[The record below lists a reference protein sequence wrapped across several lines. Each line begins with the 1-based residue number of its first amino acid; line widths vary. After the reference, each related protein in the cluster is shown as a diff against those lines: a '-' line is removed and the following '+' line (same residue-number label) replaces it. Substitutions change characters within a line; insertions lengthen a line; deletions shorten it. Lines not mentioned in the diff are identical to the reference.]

1 MPYISRSSFPLKTSS
16 SFFLLFTMKPILTL
30 LYLFLF
36 VYVVTLLVAGDLP
49 ATYTPVENI
58 TLACGTNRTVTGAYG
73 TYNSRNWSGDINSK
87 FSPIGN
93 TTQVIS
99 DSGSFGKETARLSYS
114 EFTYRFNLTAG
125 QKFIRL
131 YFDDLYYYPS
141 NALFSVKAGDF
152 TLLDNFNARK
162 YYTEFCLNVD
172 EEQSLK
178 TFNITFS
185 PSKDAY
191 ALINAIEIV
200 SMPTSLYYS
209 AAESDGFQYV
219 GGSQLKYRIENSTAL
234 QTLYRL
240 DIAGVDPG
248 QDYVDPDYVNPVQ
261 SHEDMYRQWDS
272 NDDVYMDVSSEIIG
286 SYNFTIQLK
295 FVKIPEYSAPADVYL
310 TGRYLGKK
318 KYINKSYDLTWRF
331 PVDSSFHYLVRLHFC
346 EFEPGFTL
354 SGDRKFQ
361 INIDNRTVEEG
372 ADIIQWSG
380 GTGIPV
386 YRDYVVYMS
395 GPENEEK
402 VDLSLTLAA
411 DEKSSYNEA
420 ILNGLEIFK
429 LLGSNVSYDARR
441 NPDSPQVK
449 RPKKSSE
456 STPTVAI
463 VAGVI
468 SSIIVFSVI
477 GFLVFRRG
485 WKAKDSRSSHRT
497 KKSVKVCKSSLPTY
511 FCRHFSLPE
520 IKVATEN
527 FNATSI
533 IGVGGFGNVYKGR
546 IDGEATLVAIKRLKP
561 DSSQGAHEFK
571 TEIEL
576 LSQIRHRHLVSL
588 IGYCND
594 KGEMILLYDYMAR
607 GTLRDHLYNTENP
620 PLPWKERLQI
630 CIGAARGLQYLH
642 SGARGTII
650 HRDVKS
656 TNILLD
662 ENWVAKVSDF
672 GLSKGTNDMSNTHIS
687 TVVKGSFG
695 YLDPEYFRTQH
706 LTPQSDIYSFGVV
719 LCEVLCARPAV
730 IHTED
735 IRQASLA
742 EWAKSCHQNGELDQI
757 IDPSLRGKI
766 AAECLNKFTEV
777 AISCMHDNGTER
789 PSMTDVVRGLEL
801 ALQLQQ
807 SAEGNINCTERNVE
821 TETSSSEKSCAIND
835 SIKCISATIFSEI
848 NNPSG
853 R

>member
-1 MPYISRSSFPLKTSS
+1 M
-16 SFFLLFTMKPILTL
+16 
-30 LYLFLF
+30 
-36 VYVVTLLVAGDLP
+36 VAGDSS
-49 ATYTPVENI
+49 ATYSRVANVSI
-58 TLACGTNRTVTGAYG
+58 ACGTNFTAEI
-73 TYNSRNWSGDINSK
+73 NSEGWSGDVNTK
-87 FSPIGN
+87 FTPIGS
-93 TTQVIS
+93 TTYGTS
-99 DSGSFGKETARLSYS
+99 PNYSSGYLEWPYQGVRLSHS

-125 QKFIRL
+125 QKFIRF
-131 YFDDLYYYPS
+131 YFYPAS
-141 NALFSVKAGDF
+141 YTNFNRSKALFSVKAGDF
-152 TLLDNFNARK
+152 TLLDNFNASATADASGVATLYK
-162 YYTEFCLNVD
+162 EFCLNIH

-191 ALINAIEIV
+191 AFINGIQVME
-200 SMPTSLYYS
+200 MPTNLYYS
-209 AAESDGFQYV
+209 AAESAGYRYV

-240 DIAGVDPG
+240 DIGGVNGGGEIGIRFGGKTYFVSYEVLNVWNSSDEVYL
-248 QDYVDPDYVNPVQ
+248 DALSETISVQ
-261 SHEDMYRQWDS
+261 SY
-272 NDDVYMDVSSEIIG
+272 NDR
-286 SYNFTIQLK
+286 IQLNFFK
-295 FVKIPEYSAPADVYL
+295 APAYSAEGEIYRS
-310 TGRYLGKK
+310 GRSLGMK
-318 KYINKSYDLTWRF
+318 KYINKSYNLTWTF
-331 PVDSSFHYLVRLHFC
+331 PVDSSFHYLLRLHFC
-346 EFEPGFTL
+346 EFEPGITQ
-354 SGDRKFQ
+354 SGDRTFQ
-361 INIDNRTVEEG
+361 IIIENQAVEEE
-372 ADIIQWSG
+372 ADIIEWTG
-380 GTGIPV
+380 GNGIPV

-395 GPENEEK
+395 GPENK
-402 VDLSLTLAA
+402 M
-411 DEKSSYNEA
+411 KSSYNDA
-420 ILNGLEIFK
+420 LLNGLEILK
-429 LLGSNVSYDARR
+429 LFGSNVSYTAAG

-456 STPTVAI
+456 STLLVAI

-468 SSIIVFSVI
+468 ASIIVFSAT

-485 WKAKDSRSSHRT
+485 WNGKDSRSSHRG
-497 KKSVKVCKSSLPTY
+497 KKSMKVHKSSTPTY
-511 FCRHFSLPE
+511 FCRRFSLPE

-533 IGVGGFGNVYKGR
+533 IGVGGFGNVYKGQ
-546 IDGEATLVAIKRLKP
+546 IDGKATLVAIKKLKP

-594 KGEMILLYDYMAR
+594 KGEMILMYEYMAR
-607 GTLRDHLYNTENP
+607 GTIRDHLYNTENP

-642 SGARGTII
+642 SGVRGTII

-662 ENWVAKVSDF
+662 EHWVAKVSDF
-672 GLSKGTNDMSNTHIS
+672 GLSKGTNDTSNTHIS
-687 TVVKGSFG
+687 TLVKGSFG

-706 LTPQSDIYSFGVV
+706 LTPQSDVYSFGVV

-730 IHTED
+730 IDRED

-742 EWAKSCHQNGELDQI
+742 EWTKSCHQNGELDQI
-757 IDPSLRGKI
+757 IDPILRGKI
-766 AAECLNKFTEV
+766 AAECLDKYTEV
-777 AISCMHDNGTER
+777 AISCIHDNGTER

-801 ALQLQQ
+801 ALQLQRNT
-807 SAEGNINCTERNVE
+807 EGNINSIERNVQ
-821 TETSSSEKSCAIND
+821 TETTSSEQSCAPND
-835 SIKCISATIFSEI
+835 SIKCISPTIFSEV

>member
-1 MPYISRSSFPLKTSS
+1 
-16 SFFLLFTMKPILTL
+16 MKPILTL

-36 VYVVTLLVAGDLP
+36 VYVVTLLVAGDL
-49 ATYTPVENI
+49 ASTYTPVENI
-58 TLACGTNRTVTGAYG
+58 TIACGTNG
-73 TYNSRNWSGDINSK
+73 TFDPYRDWSGDINSK
-87 FSPIGN
+87 FSPIGS
-93 TTQVIS
+93 TTQVNTSTS
-99 DSGSFGKETARLSYS
+99 DYSYYYSDDVPYYTARLSHS
-114 EFTYRFNLTAG
+114 EFTYSFNLTAG

-131 YFDDLYYYPS
+131 YFYPAS
-141 NALFSVKAGDF
+141 YTNFSRSKALFSVKAGDF
-152 TLLDNFNARK
+152 TLLDNFNASATADASGESRL
-162 YYTEFCLNVD
+162 YREFCLNVD

-191 ALINAIEIV
+191 AFINGIEIV

-209 AAESDGFQYV
+209 AAKSEGFRYV
-219 GGSQLKYRIENSTAL
+219 GDSQLHRIENSTAL

-240 DIAGVDPG
+240 DIAGGGPTLSF
-248 QDYVDPDYVNPVQ
+248 QYPSSY
-261 SHEDMYRQWDS
+261 EYMYRS
-272 NDDVYMDVSSEIIG
+272 DDVYRWWNISDDVYLDSLSKTISELP
-286 SYNFTIQLK
+286 YNDTIQLK
-295 FVKIPEYSAPADVYL
+295 FVKIPEYSAPEYVYL
-310 TGRYLGKK
+310 TGRSLGME
-318 KYINKSYDLTWRF
+318 KYINKSYNLTWRF

-346 EFEPGFTL
+346 ELEPSFTQ

-361 INIDNRTVEEG
+361 ININSQTVEEG

-380 GTGIPV
+380 GNGIPV

-395 GPENEEK
+395 GPENEK
-402 VDLSLTLAA
+402 NVDLSLTLAA

-429 LLGSNVSYDARR
+429 LLDSNVSYDARR
-441 NPDSPQVK
+441 NPDSLQLK

-497 KKSVKVCKSSLPTY
+497 KKSMKVYKSSLPTN
-511 FCRHFSLPE
+511 CRHFSLPE

-546 IDGEATLVAIKRLKP
+546 IDGQATLVAIKRLKP

-576 LSQIRHRHLVSL
+576 LTQICHRHLVSL
-588 IGYCND
+588 IGYRNG
-594 KGEMILLYDYMAR
+594 KGEMILVYDYMAR

-630 CIGAARGLQYLH
+630 CIGAAQGLQYLH
-642 SGARGTII
+642 SGAMGTII

-672 GLSKGTNDMSNTHIS
+672 GLSKGTNHMSKTHIS
-687 TVVKGSFG
+687 TLVKGSFG

-706 LTPQSDIYSFGVV
+706 LTPQSDVYSFGVV

-730 IHTED
+730 IHTEE
-735 IRQASLA
+735 IRQANLA

-757 IDPSLRGKI
+757 IDPILRGNI
-766 AAECLNKFTEV
+766 TAECLNKFTEV

-807 SAEGNINCTERNVE
+807 SAEGNINCIERNVE
-821 TETSSSEKSCAIND
+821 TETSSSEKSCATND

-848 NNPSG
+848 NNPIG

>member
-1 MPYISRSSFPLKTSS
+1 
-16 SFFLLFTMKPILTL
+16 MKPILTL

-36 VYVVTLLVAGDLP
+36 LYVVTLLVAGDLP
-49 ATYTPVENI
+49 ATYTPVEDI
-58 TLACGTNRTVTGAYG
+58 TLACGTNGIVTDAYG

-93 TTQVIS
+93 SNTTPW
-99 DSGSFGKETARLSYS
+99 GRGRLSHS

-131 YFDDLYYYPS
+131 YFNYPYSNTNDPYSNTSSTYSNTNS

-152 TLLDNFNARK
+152 TLLDNFNASRH
-162 YYTEFCLNVD
+162 YTEFCLNVD

-191 ALINAIEIV
+191 AFINSIEIV
-200 SMPTSLYYS
+200 SMLTSLYYS

-240 DIAGVDPG
+240 NIGSHSDEDIG
-248 QDYVDPDYVNPVQ
+248 VQ
-261 SHEDMYRQWDS
+261 SDEDMYHQWDS
-272 NDDVYMDVSSEIIG
+272 YDAGYLDRLSETISVESHNSTI
-286 SYNFTIQLK
+286 IQLK
-295 FVKIPEYSAPADVYL
+295 FVKIPQYSAPADVYL
-310 TGRYLGKK
+310 TGRSPGLKNY
-318 KYINKSYDLTWRF
+318 NLTWRF

-346 EFEPGFTL
+346 EFEPSFTQ

-361 INIDNRTVEEG
+361 INIDNQTVEEG

-395 GPENEEK
+395 SPENETE
-402 VDLSLTLAA
+402 VLLSLSLAA

-429 LLGSNVSYDARR
+429 LLDSNVSYDAPH

-449 RPKKSSE
+449 RPKKLSE

-497 KKSVKVCKSSLPTY
+497 KKSRKVYKSSLPTY

-546 IDGEATLVAIKRLKP
+546 IDGEATLVAVKRLKP

-588 IGYCND
+588 IGFCND
-594 KGEMILLYDYMAR
+594 KGEMILVYDYMAR

-672 GLSKGTNDMSNTHIS
+672 GLSKGTNDMSKTHIS
-687 TVVKGSFG
+687 TLVKGSFG

-706 LTPQSDIYSFGVV
+706 LTPQSDVYSFGVV
-719 LCEVLCARPAV
+719 LCEVLCVRPAV
-730 IHTED
+730 IHTEE

-757 IDPSLRGKI
+757 IDPILRGNI
-766 AAECLNKFTEV
+766 TAECLNKFTEV

-807 SAEGNINCTERNVE
+807 SAEGNINCIERNVE
-821 TETSSSEKSCAIND
+821 TETSSSEKSCATNN
-835 SIKCISATIFSEI
+835 SIKCISATILSEI